1 MIMEGGEEDVEI
13 NVTMQHEDELI
24 RMKSDQFME
33 DRNELDFEQVP
44 NQEYLLVQET
54 STPT

>member
-13 NVTMQHEDELI
+13 NVTMQHDDELI